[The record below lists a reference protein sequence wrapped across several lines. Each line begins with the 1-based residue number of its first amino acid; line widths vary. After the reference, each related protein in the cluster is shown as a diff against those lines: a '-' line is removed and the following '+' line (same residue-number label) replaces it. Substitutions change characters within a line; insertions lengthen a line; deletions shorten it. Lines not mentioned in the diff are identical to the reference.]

1 MRAIDLL
8 LSKLLDTETCRDDR
22 VADHENVVRFL
33 SVAIENLECFKVN
46 LKNLNNLVKALNY
59 VN

>member
-46 LKNLNNLVKALNY
+46 
-59 VN
+59 